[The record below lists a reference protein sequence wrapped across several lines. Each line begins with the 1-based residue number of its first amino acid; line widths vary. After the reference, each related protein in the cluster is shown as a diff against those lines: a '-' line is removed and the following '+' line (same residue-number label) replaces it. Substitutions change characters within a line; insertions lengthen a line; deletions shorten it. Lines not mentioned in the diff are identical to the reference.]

1 MNVPYRQRGKLTDE
15 YGIHWVVKI
24 QFGIRVFVNVQ

>member
-15 YGIHWVVKI
+15 FGIHWVI